1 MRYAAL
7 VNEDALAAAIGAR
20 VRQHRQAHGWTL
32 DQFAQI
38 STVSRRMIV
47 SVEQGE
53 ANPSI
58 ATLLKLSDA
67 LGVGLPALVEPP
79 HATLLKVTRSGE
91 GAALWTSDAGG
102 RAVLVAG
109 TSPPEVVELWE
120 WTLGPGD
127 TYRSDAHSPGTK
139 ELIHVWQGAVAI
151 EAGDQSATLKT
162 GDAVAFPGD
171 VAHAYLNPS
180 RRPAKFSLAVFEP
193 GVSPQ
198 KGH

>member
-1 MRYAAL
+1 MDEAAL
-7 VNEDALAAAIGAR
+7 ASAIGTR
-20 VRQHRQAHGWTL
+20 VRQERRAHGWTL
-32 DQFAQI
+32 DQLAEI
-38 STVSRRMIV
+38 STVSRRMII

-53 ANPSI
+53 ANPSV

-79 HATLLKVTRSGE
+79 QTSALKVTRSGE
-91 GAALWTSDAGG
+91 VPALWTSDAGG

-109 TSPPEVVELWE
+109 TNPPEVVELWE
-120 WTLGPGD
+120 WTLGPD
-127 TYRSDAHSPGTK
+127 DAYRSEAHSQGTK
-139 ELIHVWQGAVAI
+139 ELIHVWQGSITV
-151 EAGDQSATLKT
+151 EAGQQSVALKT
-162 GDAVAFPGD
+162 GDAVTFPGD
-171 VAHAYLNPS
+171 VPHAYLNPN

>member
-1 MRYAAL
+1 MDEAAL
-7 VNEDALAAAIGAR
+7 ASAIGTR
-20 VRQHRQAHGWTL
+20 VRQERRAHGWTL
-32 DQFAQI
+32 DQLAEI
-38 STVSRRMIV
+38 STVSRRMII

-53 ANPSI
+53 ANPSV

-79 HATLLKVTRSGE
+79 QTSALKVTRSGE
-91 GAALWTSDAGG
+91 VPALWTSDAGG

-109 TSPPEVVELWE
+109 TNPPEVVELWE
-120 WTLGPGD
+120 WTLGPAD
-127 TYRSDAHSPGTK
+127 AYRSEAHSPGTK
-139 ELIHVWQGAVAI
+139 ELIHVWQGSITV
-151 EAGDQSATLKT
+151 EAGDQSVTLKT
-162 GDAVAFPGD
+162 GDAVTFPGD
-171 VAHAYLNPS
+171 VPHAYLNPN